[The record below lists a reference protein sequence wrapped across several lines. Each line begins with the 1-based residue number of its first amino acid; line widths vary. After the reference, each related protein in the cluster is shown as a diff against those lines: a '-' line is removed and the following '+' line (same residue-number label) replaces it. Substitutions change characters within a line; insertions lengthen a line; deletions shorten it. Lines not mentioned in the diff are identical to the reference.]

1 MNVSLM
7 SIGADTYKKGS
18 VFVGGLPMLQNNGL
32 KSTQEKLERQQKA
45 QNEVSFWEKQKDS
58 LKNMECD
65 TAEDI
70 AKKLDALHSYEDE
83 IAAAK
88 KAFNNEQ
95 MWHVLDEAEER
106 GEKIAEAA
114 KEMEP
119 KTAEE
124 RQKEL
129 EEEAL
134 GTDEEKGALDE
145 MLEEVTDMAEE
156 TEELVEDAAK
166 TLEEVQDMK
175 EQTQEAKEETENL
188 KQSEVQQGMT
198 QESQQA
204 QEDKGALEELSEEIQ
219 NMQKRQQEQTE
230 GLLAARQLNAYSA
243 AGNRYL
249 YQAMDLKV

>member
-7 SIGADTYKKGS
+7 SIGADTYKNGS

-65 TAEDI
+65 TVEDI

-95 MWHVLDEAEER
+95 MWHVLDEAKER

-114 KEMEP
+114 EEMEP

-124 RQKEL
+124 RR
-129 EEEAL
+129 EEAAKEAL

-166 TLEEVQDMK
+166 VLEEAQEMK
-175 EQTQEAKEETENL
+175 EQSQEVKGETENL
-188 KQSEVQQGMT
+188 KQSDVQQSLT

-204 QEDKGALEELSEEIQ
+204 QEDKGALEELTEEIQ
-219 NMQKRQQEQTE
+219 MMRERQQDQTE
-230 GLLAARQLNAYSA
+230 GLLAARQINAYRA
-243 AGNRYL
+243 AGNHYL